1 MIVLC
6 AGPLVFV
13 KYPCVERETNVSAA
27 LFLPLDAKSRI
38 YLTQLNK
45 KKKGSVFPPSL
56 KYLLKGWKI
65 NARVAEGCMIIYTLK
80 VPIGPVS
87 DFYLYPRL
95 QS

>member
-13 KYPCVERETNVSAA
+13 KYPCVEREPNVSAA

-45 KKKGSVFPPSL
+45 KKFSFSSKS
-56 KYLLKGWKI
+56 KI
-65 NARVAEGCMIIYTLK
+65 FAERVE
-80 VPIGPVS
+80 
-87 DFYLYPRL
+87 D
-95 QS
+95 